1 MDSDSHFVDA
11 QKGNSQKQNKLSLTL
26 RITRHNLRSGEFMDQ
41 MPYNSEGNEEQTI
54 VSMNFASS
62 SVFVTCARH
71 FPILRDLEDCETLA
85 KESGEE
91 ILK

>member
-1 MDSDSHFVDA
+1 MYLA
-11 QKGNSQKQNKLSLTL
+11 RKGVIGRPLCQPRLHRSRL
-26 RITRHNLRSGEFMDQ
+26 RVAASFNLRSGEFMDQ